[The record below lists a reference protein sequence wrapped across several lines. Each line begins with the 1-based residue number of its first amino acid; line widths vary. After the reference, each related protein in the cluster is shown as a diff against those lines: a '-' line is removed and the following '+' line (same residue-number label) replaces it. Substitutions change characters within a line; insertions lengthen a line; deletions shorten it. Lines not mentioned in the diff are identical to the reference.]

1 MADHRWQQCWGSQLV
16 VELRWLVRARCREYI
31 WHRNAPD
38 ENGRV
43 TYRYE
48 ICHRLRFHRGDHRA

>member
-1 MADHRWQQCWGSQLV
+1 MADHRWQQCWGAAIA
-16 VELRWLVRARCREYI
+16 VELRWLLRARCREYI

-38 ENGRV
+38 ASGRV

-48 ICHRLRFHRGDHRA
+48 ICHRLRFHRGAHKA